1 MSLNS
6 AMLAGVSGLVSNA
19 TAMGVIS
26 DNIANVNTTAY
37 KRNRSDFTRM
47 VNIQSVGM
55 PYSAGG
61 VSTKTRQLITSQGNI
76 NPTTATTDMAIQGQ
90 GFFVVSPK
98 PGSFNA
104 GNQPLFTR
112 VGSFTPDARGNL
124 VNQAGHYLHAWP
136 VDDDGSVNAGP
147 SDLTALQPINLS
159 SIAGTVSPSDMAT
172 ITGNLRS
179 TTPVSAAAAAV
190 PLAGPGAYSST
201 ASATN
206 MASGAVRPDATW
218 SFQIYDSQGTLRT
231 FNVGLLK
238 SATANQWHV
247 EIWASAPNVVETG
260 AGLVDEQ
267 IAVGTLAFTPSGLLD
282 TTATSPALLNG
293 FSFAAFDAAAPAAGQ
308 VKWHTSTG
316 VAAQDFEVDIGQ
328 ARAGGGVTQFDSAT
342 TVTATTTNGALFG
355 DLASVEISEDG
366 FVTAV
371 FNNGARKRLYQL
383 PVATF
388 VNPDGLKL
396 EKGGAYTV
404 TSNSG
409 NFNLKVAGI
418 GGAGTIASSAL
429 EASTVDLALE
439 FSNMIVTQ
447 RAYSASSKIIT
458 TADEMLDELIRM
470 KR

>member
-26 DNIANVNTTAY
+26 DNIANVNTTAF

-47 VNIQSVGM
+47 VNVQAVGQA
-55 PYSAGG
+55 YSAGG
-61 VSTKTRQLITSQGNI
+61 VSTQTRQLVTTQGNI
-76 NPTTATTDMAIQGQ
+76 NNTSTTTDIAIQGQ

-98 PGSFNA
+98 AGSFNA

-124 VNQAGHYLHAWP
+124 VNQSGHYLHAWP
-136 VDDDGSVNAGP
+136 VEDDGSVNAGP
-147 SDLTALQPINLS
+147 SDLTALKPINLS

-190 PLAGPGAYSST
+190 PLGGAGAY
-201 ASATN
+201 AAGAAATN

-218 SFQIYDSQGTLRT
+218 SFQVYDSQGTLRT

-238 SATANQWHV
+238 SATANQWHT
-247 EIWASAPNVVETG
+247 EIWAAAPNVVETG
-260 AGLVDEQ
+260 AGLVNEQ

-282 TTATSPALLNG
+282 VANSTPGLLNG
-293 FSFAAFDAAAPAAGQ
+293 FNIAAFDSGAPAAGTA
-308 VKWHTSTG
+308 KWHSTTG
-316 VAAQDFEVDIGQ
+316 VAAQQFSVDIGQ

-355 DLASVEISEDG
+355 DLASVEINNDG
-366 FVTAV
+366 FITAI
-371 FNNGARKRLYQL
+371 FNNGARKRLYQI

-388 VNPDGLKL
+388 VNPDGLKS

-409 NFNLKVAGI
+409 NFNLKIAGF
-418 GGAGTIASSAL
+418 GGSGTIASSAL